1 FRLYA
6 MGSWFSRRKPVSEEL
21 ESLSTQM
28 KEFRRE
34 IESMNRTR
42 RNALWYLS
50 MLIFIVSTSSVGY
63 LVATIADRTLQILY
77 SSGSL
82 IGGVIVVVLTRR
94 LINIFYDFRV
104 RRKHAYLDEL
114 IAKKKK
120 LLENVKETETFK
132 VAKEILAK
140 YDEDFVNESKLVQQD
155 PRRMQKGNMSV
166 RPQSMPPPQQ
176 MQRPPMTPPQQ
187 IRKRMIPPPSMMQ
200 QMQQHPQQNPAA
212 FQIGEAVPFPV
223 GIQDRPHSIKP
234 IRPFAQE
241 AKSGMEKV
249 VDYFFGDGP
258 NSRTALICN
267 QCHCHNGMA
276 FPGEFEYLAYIC
288 YMCGHFNPAR
298 KMRNAPGS
306 ISGLST
312 PMISRQPSTR
322 SLMAAV
328 PDEEPLREE
337 KEEEEEKEF
346 DEKKEEEHNTSSEND
361 TDQEKP

>member
-1 FRLYA
+1 

-34 IESMNRTR
+34 IESMNKTR

-50 MLIFIVSTSSVGY
+50 LLIFVVSSSSVGY
-63 LVATIADRTLQILY
+63 IFTTIAERTHQILL
-77 SSGSL
+77 SSCSL
-82 IGGVIVVVLTRR
+82 VGGIVIIVVTRR

-114 IAKKKK
+114 IAKKKS
-120 LLENVKETETFK
+120 LLESVKETETFK
-132 VAKEILAK
+132 VAKEILEK
-140 YDEDFVNESKLVQQD
+140 YDEDFVDESKLQQQASL
-155 PRRMQKGNMSV
+155 MQKGVGNIRSPPITQQQLQRIQMSSPQQV
-166 RPQSMPPPQQ
+166 RKRMMPPPS
-176 MQRPPMTPPQQ
+176 Q
-187 IRKRMIPPPSMMQ
+187 IQ
-200 QMQQHPQQNPAA
+200 QMQQQPHLPHGTPAPPRNDPNNAPSGLHFQGRPQ
-212 FQIGEAVPFPV
+212 
-223 GIQDRPHSIKP
+223 SIKP
-234 IRPFAQE
+234 IRPYAQE

-258 NSRTALICN
+258 NSRLALICN

-298 KMRNAPGS
+298 KMRNASGTDS
-306 ISGLST
+306 MSGLST

-322 SLMAAV
+322 SLMTAV
-328 PDEEPLREE
+328 PDEEVLREA
-337 KEEEEEKEF
+337 KEDDEETVSAF
-346 DEKKEEEHNTSSEND
+346 SQHH
-361 TDQEKP
+361 